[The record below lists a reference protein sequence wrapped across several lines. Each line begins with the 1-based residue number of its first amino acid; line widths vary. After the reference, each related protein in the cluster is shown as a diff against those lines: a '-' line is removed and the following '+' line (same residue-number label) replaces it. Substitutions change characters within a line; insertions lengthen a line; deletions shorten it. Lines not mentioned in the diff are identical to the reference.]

1 MNDVGYALRQVVR
14 RPGLSAVVIV
24 MLAIGIGSTTAMF
37 SLFET
42 FLLRP
47 LPVADPERLVNLS
60 APGPKPG
67 STSIGYA
74 GELDALFSYPM
85 FRDLEAQQSV
95 FTGLAAHRTFDVSLS
110 YDGRNAVGAGVL
122 VSGSYFQALGLAP
135 ALGRLIDA
143 QDESP
148 AGDAAVAV
156 LSHDYWQTAF
166 GADPNVVGRS
176 LLVNGRSL
184 RIVGVAAA
192 GFSGTTVASWPQV
205 FVPLTLRSLM
215 EPARASDET
224 DRRSYWVYLFARLRE
239 GVTLEEASTA
249 INGALRRNRE
259 RDRSAVERFVA
270 GR

>member
-47 LPVADPERLVNLS
+47 LPIADPERLINLS

-67 STSIGYA
+67 SISIGYA
-74 GELDALFSYPM
+74 GELDVVFSYPM

-95 FTGLAAHRTFDVSLS
+95 FAGLAAHRTFDANLS
-110 YDGRNAVGAGVL
+110 YDGRSAAGAGVL
-122 VSGSYFQALGLAP
+122 VSGSYFQVLGFAP

-166 GADPNVVGRS
+166 GADSNVVGRS

-184 RIVGVAAA
+184 RIVGVAPA

-205 FVPLTLRSLM
+205 FVPITLRWLM
-215 EPARASDET
+215 EPARASDEN

-239 GVTLEEASTA
+239 GVTLQEAYC
-249 INGALRRNRE
+249 LLLCC
-259 RDRSAVERFVA
+259 SA
-270 GR
+270 